1 MQCTIIGF
9 TEKGP
14 WRDNHVQFIFLS
26 VCSSETHVWDSN
38 ECVCTT
44 DYYET
49 AAANETA
56 APVCTACPPE
66 STTEGS
72 TNSSACGKHSIII
85 ILILSYSMLLYGLWH
100 WYYISN
106 LLHLFSCFWWIER
119 TMVANVVNI
128 SEIMTNY

>member
-1 MQCTIIGF
+1 M
-9 TEKGP
+9 
-14 WRDNHVQFIFLS
+14 
-26 VCSSETHVWDSN
+26 WDSN

-72 TNSSACGKHSIII
+72 TNSSACGKHSIISFSFLV
-85 ILILSYSMLLYGLWH
+85 ILCCYMDFDIDITFPIC
-100 WYYISN
+100 YISSVVFDDWKN
-106 LLHLFSCFWWIER
+106 NGCKGSEYIRNHDKLLTNTFMSL
-119 TMVANVVNI
+119 NI
-128 SEIMTNY
+128 